1 MKRPIL
7 IWVIAAVIIS
17 SLAGNARAQQP
28 ATAQPKVDAIFS
40 GYDKT
45 DSPGCALGVI
55 RDGKLIYTRGYGMA
69 NLEHNIPLT
78 SKTVFDIGS
87 TSKQFTTSS
96 ILLLAQQGKLSLD
109 DDIRKYVPEL
119 PQYGQPITIRQLAN
133 HTSGI
138 RDYLTLM
145 SVTGVN
151 FDGIT
156 GEDEALKLIVRQKQ
170 LNFTPGSEHLYS
182 NSGYFLL
189 GVIVKR
195 ASGKSLVEFAQEHIF
210 GPLAMR
216 ETHYHSDHT
225 LIVPRRATGYAA
237 KRGGGYRIDVSGFEQ
252 VGDGAVYTTV
262 EDLALWDA
270 DFYTPKVGGQALIDG
285 LLTNGVLNSGEKI
298 DYAVGLVNAKYKGLQ
313 LISHGG
319 SWAGYRAEL
328 IRFPQQKFS
337 VICLCNRADANPS
350 RLARQVADVYLA
362 DQFKPVDVG
371 QAGAAGSPA
380 GNAPA
385 AMKLSEEQLRK
396 YAGTY
401 RNPANGAMRRLR
413 VADGKLRAGQAELI
427 PVAADRFVI
436 DAGESQ
442 VELVFSDDA
451 NGRQVTVNRAN
462 AKPEVF
468 AHIVP
473 PQLSAVQLADFAGSY
488 YSEELDHTYNLDVED
503 GKLFYGGEVNTPRQP
518 LEPTIRDAFGLGV
531 MQFEFTRDANGKVN
545 GFVLHAGRIRNVAF
559 VKK

>member
-1 MKRPIL
+1 MKRAIASFFAFLL
-7 IWVIAAVIIS
+7 IAIT
-17 SLAGNARAQQP
+17 AGSAFAQSAEP
-28 ATAQPKVDAIFS
+28 NPKVDAIFS
-40 GYDKT
+40 AYDKP

-78 SKTVFDIGS
+78 STTVFDIGS

-109 DDIRKYVPEL
+109 DDVRKHITEL
-119 PQYGQPITIRQLAN
+119 PQYEKPITIRQLAN

-145 SVTGVN
+145 AATGVD

-156 GEDEALKLIVRQKQ
+156 TDDDALKLIVRQKR

-189 GVIVKR
+189 GAIVKR
-195 ASGKSLVEFAQEHIF
+195 ASGKSLVEFAQESIF
-210 GPLAMR
+210 TPLGMR
-216 ETHYHSDHT
+216 NTHYHNDHT
-225 LIVPRRATGYAA
+225 LIVPKRATGYAP
-237 KRGGGYRIDVSGFEQ
+237 KRGGGYRIDMSGFEQ

-270 DFYTPKVGGQALIDG
+270 NFYNPKVGGQSLIDG
-285 LLTNGVLNSGEKI
+285 LLANGVLSNGEKI

-313 LISHGG
+313 IVSHGG

-328 IRFPQQKFS
+328 VRFPQQKFS

-350 RLARQVADVYLA
+350 LFARRVAEVYLA
-362 DQFKPVDVG
+362 DQMEPAVTTA

-380 GNAPA
+380 GKAPTA
-385 AMKLSEEQLRK
+385 VTLTEEQLRK
-396 YAGTY
+396 FAGAY
-401 RNPANGAMRRLR
+401 RDPANGIIRRLR
-413 VADGKLRAGQAELI
+413 VADGKLRAGSVAFT
-427 PVAADRFVI
+427 PVAVDRFI
-436 DAGESQ
+436 ADGDGPK
-442 VELVFSDDA
+442 LTFSDTSAGRQMQVDLP
-451 NGRQVTVNRAN
+451 NGRKETYVAFT
-462 AKPEVF
+462 
-468 AHIVP
+468 P
-473 PQLSAVQLADFAGSY
+473 PQLTAAQLAEYAGNY
-488 YSEELDHTYNLDVED
+488 YSEELDHTYKLEVTD
-503 GKLFYGGEVNTPRQP
+503 GKLIYDGRANPSRQP
-518 LEPTIRDAFGLGV
+518 LEPTVRDAFILGGT
-531 MQFEFTRDANGKVN
+531 QFEFSRDSQGKVT
-545 GFVLHAGRIRNVAF
+545 GFALHAGRIRNVTF